1 MSFLRLVPPPKEP
14 PQICTEKQPR
24 SVAPAD
30 QHSGHNASLF
40 IRDKSA
46 KTIYTIRDY
55 RILNFKRLFK
65 YLKSQLSFY
74 SNMKS
79 HRITIK
85 I

>member
-24 SVAPAD
+24 SEAPAD
-30 QHSGHNASLF
+30 QH
-40 IRDKSA
+40 RDKSA